1 MRLLA
6 AGQRPISNV
15 VDASNYVM
23 VELGKPIHTFDAAAV
38 HDGRILVRRAR
49 PGERFE
55 TLDHVERE
63 LDAETLVIAD
73 PAGPIGI
80 AGVMGG
86 AASEIGDGTTD
97 VVVESAIFDPI
108 SIRRTAFRY
117 ALRSDASLRFEKGQ
131 ETRLARVGADRT
143 ARLIGEW
150 AGGVIAPGV
159 GRLRPG
165 RAGSRPASRSG
176 RPASTGCSGPRSM
189 ARSSAR
195 CSRGPGSRRPRPW
208 PGPASGS
215 PPARDRSTWRR
226 AGRTSSRRSSRPGA
240 AISRSRG
247 TSSRRSSASA
257 ATTRSRRRCPIR
269 PCRTFRH
276 DPLALRNAVRDTLV
290 GAGLTEVVTYALV
303 APKLNDRFPAHDDG
317 TLEDEPEQR
326 AAGRPVVVTN
336 PLSSQHSVLRQSL
349 VGSLLEVVSTNLRVG
364 RDDVAIFEVGKGY
377 GATGTPP
384 THEWWRLG
392 FALTGAALPADL
404 GPAGAR
410 VRPPRREGRPRAHLP
425 AARLPRARLHA
436 DRRRSQ
442 PAPRPGG
449 TSDGRRPARRPGRG
463 APSRAHHR
471 ARPARRADL
480 RRRGRDR
487 GPGLRTTGRRAGD
500 RAVAPSP
507 RRARPGRHRGRR
519 PPGGR
524 GRGGHPPPRRAAP
537 AWRRAVR
544 HLPRRAAGRRPRS
557 ASPTGSSL
565 ATTSG
570 R

>member
-1 MRLLA
+1 MRPRSTTA
-6 AGQRPISNV
+6 
-15 VDASNYVM
+15 
-23 VELGKPIHTFDAAAV
+23 
-38 HDGRILVRRAR
+38 RIIVRRAR
-49 PGERFE
+49 SGERFE

-159 GRLRPG
+159 VD
-165 RAGSRPASRSG
+165 SDPAE
-176 RPASTGCSGPRSM
+176 PAAGPRRVP
-189 ARSSAR
+189 A
-195 CSRGPGSRRPRPW
+195 GPRQ
-208 PGPASGS
+208 PA
-215 PPARDRSTWRR
+215 ARDRGRWRGAARAAR
-226 AGRTSSRRSSRPGA
+226 AGRDRDDRGRGRDPHPRRRRDATARRGAGRARTSSRRSSRPGA
-240 AISRSRG
+240 AISRSRA

-392 FALTGAALPADL
+392 FALTGAALPATWD
-404 GPAGAR
+404 
-410 VRPPRREGRPRAHLP
+410 LP
-425 AARLPRARLHA
+425 ARAFDLRDAKGVLELICRRLGYPVPVYTP

-463 APSRAHHR
+463 APSRARSRRSTCAPSGSTSPRSRSR
-471 ARPARRADL
+471 AWP
-480 RRRGRDR
+480 
-487 GPGLRTTGRRAGD
+487 PGD
-500 RAVAPSP
+500 RPTARVTAPS
-507 RRARPGRHRGRR
+507 
-519 PPGGR
+519 
-524 GRGGHPPPRRAAP
+524 
-537 AWRRAVR
+537 R
-544 HLPRRAAGRRPRS
+544 HLPAERDLAVIVAADRPAAEVEAAIRRHAGPLLRGVELFDIYRGAPL
-557 ASPTGSSL
+557 AETEVSL
-565 ATTSG
+565 AYRLILGDDG
-570 R
+570 RTLTDDELDAAVAAVVAGLTADVGARFRT